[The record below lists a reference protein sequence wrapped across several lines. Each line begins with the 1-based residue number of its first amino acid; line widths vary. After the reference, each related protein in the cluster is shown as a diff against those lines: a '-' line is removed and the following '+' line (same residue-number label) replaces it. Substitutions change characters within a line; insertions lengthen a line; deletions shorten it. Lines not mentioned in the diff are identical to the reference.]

1 MQVRNALIALGA
13 ASMAAAQNTTLPAGH
28 VFPNATAVLVV
39 DYFTTWCPEA
49 TVLTYNGK
57 YYTATGPT
65 ELTITDCPCTITTTG
80 PVWSKTA
87 SATGETWTSGTW
99 ETWGGY
105 ETTGTAESGSEAS
118 STSWATTKTA
128 GTGAGTAGVATV
140 TSEVTAVATKVGGT
154 TAQATY
160 AQSGASEN
168 HARVLVGLAFVL
180 ASAFFMNI

>member
-1 MQVRNALIALGA
+1 MQVRNAFIALGA
-13 ASMAAAQNTTLPAGH
+13 VSMAAAQNTTLPAGH

-49 TVLTYNGK
+49 TVLTYNSK

-87 SATGETWTSGTW
+87 SATGETGTTETW

-105 ETTGTAESGSEAS
+105 ETTGTAESGSAAS

-128 GTGAGTAGVATV
+128 ATSAGVATV
-140 TSEVTAVATKVGGT
+140 TSEVTAVATKVGST

-160 AQSGASEN
+160 AQSGATEN
-168 HARVLVGLAFVL
+168 HASVLVGLAFVM
-180 ASAFFMNI
+180 ASAFFINI